1 VAVGETAT
9 AEATC
14 PAGKVPI
21 AGSAVFTGNG
31 VALKESKA
39 VASTPTEAGAWRI
52 VATRVQTVGG
62 TVGTI
67 QAVVTC
73 SLP

>member
-1 VAVGETAT
+1 VGETAT

-21 AGSAVFTGNG
+21 AGGAVFTGKG
-31 VALKESKA
+31 VALEESKA
-39 VASTPTEAGAWRI
+39 VASAPTEGGTWKV
-52 VATRVQTVGG
+52 VASRVQTVGG

-67 QAVVTC
+67 QAIVTC
-73 SLP
+73 ALP